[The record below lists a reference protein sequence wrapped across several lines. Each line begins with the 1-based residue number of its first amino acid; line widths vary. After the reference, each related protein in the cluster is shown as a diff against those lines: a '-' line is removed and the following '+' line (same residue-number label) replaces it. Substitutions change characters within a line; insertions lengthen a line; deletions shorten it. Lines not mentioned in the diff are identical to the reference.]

1 MKDDWLIGIK
11 ILGIITEDK
20 VEKVKVDKHIDE
32 LSNRLYASNIPHLII
47 EDDKD
52 EICIMPTQCAP
63 SVLIYNEKKKQW
75 EYLERYMEDGQEN
88 STLSNVYIV
97 EDSNKNVDILN
108 VIHSFIK
115 IQRGEIN
122 EQSLPIFIGVCR

>member
-1 MKDDWLIGIK
+1 
-11 ILGIITEDK
+11 
-20 VEKVKVDKHIDE
+20 
-32 LSNRLYASNIPHLII
+32 
-47 EDDKD
+47 
-52 EICIMPTQCAP
+52 MPTQCAP
-63 SVLIYNEKKKQW
+63 SVLIYNDEKKQW

-97 EDSNKNVDILN
+97 EDSNKKINIID

-122 EQSLPIFIGVCR
+122 EQSLPIFRGVCR